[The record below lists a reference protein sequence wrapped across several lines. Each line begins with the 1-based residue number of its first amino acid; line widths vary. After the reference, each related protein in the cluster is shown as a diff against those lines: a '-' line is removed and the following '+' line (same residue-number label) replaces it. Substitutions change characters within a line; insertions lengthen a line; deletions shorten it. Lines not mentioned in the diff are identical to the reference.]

1 MKKVLA
7 ILLALALVLSF
18 TAIPVMA
25 EVQEE
30 EVLTSGVIAGGSSP
44 PVIKAKW
51 ELPDDDPVKHRCQII
66 PPPGTW
72 DPTTGDETEGVNP
85 LVVWAVVRD
94 DEGIDDIMTVQ
105 NEVLEPDGTMKW
117 QAKMTEVTDPE
128 VIEAAKA
135 AAVNSTQI
143 TQAEADEI
151 DTELSKREAKI
162 YCYEGEIDTHQP
174 AGMYTA
180 IVYATDKGGETSEKV
195 SNTFEVISI
204 LAFAIDFDLVDW
216 GPMKPLTKDQVSGN
230 EVMEPMPNAAGLN
243 KNPPT
248 IKNLG
253 NDPLRLKLK
262 FDPMIGEVQKKV
274 IDRFDATFMGSTKDP
289 IMAGS
294 WYTFP
299 TTTKLERCHATQI
312 DFSVTPGELVTTD
325 TYKGKV
331 YVTVV
336 DP

>member
-30 EVLTSGVIAGGSSP
+30 DVLTSGVIAGGGSP

-51 ELPDDDPVKHRCQII
+51 ELPDDDPLTPGCQII

-72 DPTTGDETEGVNP
+72 NPATGLETEGVNP

-94 DEGIDDIMTVQ
+94 DEGIGDIMTVQ

-117 QAKMTEVTDPE
+117 QEKMTEVTDLE
-128 VIEAAKA
+128 VIEDAKA

-143 TQAEADEI
+143 TQAQALELDA
-151 DTELSKREAKI
+151 ELSKGEAKI

-180 IVYATDKGGETSEKV
+180 IVYATDKGPS
-195 SNTFEVISI
+195 
-204 LAFAIDFDLVDW
+204 
-216 GPMKPLTKDQVSGN
+216 
-230 EVMEPMPNAAGLN
+230 
-243 KNPPT
+243 
-248 IKNLG
+248 LG
-253 NDPLRLKLK
+253 
-262 FDPMIGEVQKKV
+262 
-274 IDRFDATFMGSTKDP
+274 
-289 IMAGS
+289 
-294 WYTFP
+294 
-299 TTTKLERCHATQI
+299 
-312 DFSVTPGELVTTD
+312 
-325 TYKGKV
+325 
-331 YVTVV
+331 
-336 DP
+336 